1 MAIETEVLW
10 VDDDRDFLD
19 MGSLLLER
27 AVPTLSIETETDPQ
41 RVLNRLKLGSFDCLV
56 SDYEMPKMD
65 GLELLAAVRDDLPD
79 FPVILF
85 TGKGSEAIASR
96 AVSLDVTG
104 YQRKEPGTEQFELLA
119 HAIER
124 SVQGRRAKTLARR
137 NERKLLRYKQAI
149 ECSSSLFAALDRDR
163 TYLFVNE
170 TFLSYRTLS
179 RSDVEGASIDDVLDR
194 RIVDRI
200 DPYLQAV
207 FAGDKEQ
214 FILENAFPGI
224 GERVFDVRYDPLT
237 TPTGTIEGVVAEMR
251 DITDIYG
258 AGLIDDVAIN

>member
-1 MAIETEVLW
+1 MAFDTEVLW
-10 VDDDRDFLD
+10 VDDARDFLD
-19 MGSLLLER
+19 MGSQFLER
-27 AVPTLSIETETDPQ
+27 AVPNLSVETETDPE
-41 RVLNRLKLGSFDCLV
+41 RVLNRLKLRSFDCLV
-56 SDYEMPKMD
+56 TDYEMPGMD
-65 GLELLAAVRDDLPD
+65 GLELLAAVRDEFPD

-85 TGKGSEAIASR
+85 TGKGSETIASR

-104 YQRKEPGTEQFELLA
+104 YQRKEPGTDQFELLG

-124 SVQGRRAKTLARR
+124 SVRGRRAETLARR
-137 NERKLLRYKQAI
+137 NERKQLRYKQAI
-149 ECSSSLFAALDRDR
+149 ECSSSLFAAIDRDR

-179 RSDVEGASIDDVLDR
+179 RSDVEGAPIDDVLDR
-194 RIVDRI
+194 RILDRI
-200 DPYLQAV
+200 EPYLQAV
-207 FAGDKEQ
+207 FDGGEEQ

-251 DITDIYG
+251 DITDIYDS
-258 AGLIDDVAIN
+258 GLIDDVAIN